1 MREKLFS
8 VEIKSLTRGGKSILN
23 DITFSVAHGTITAI
37 LGVNGAGKT
46 SLIKA
51 ILSVIDKEKSST
63 ENNRAIKVMFGG
75 NDLSILDSRAF
86 TSIISHLGSSD
97 LSKPLISVAQ
107 FLAFAFKDKISLE
120 SKDSCIKDSLNFWR
134 LQEKVDCLVCNLSEG
149 EFQRLLLAT
158 IFLQEAEIY
167 LLDEPERH
175 LDPEGLSLLEAM
187 CVKKRE
193 EKKIVIFSSHD
204 LISSFRVSDFILG
217 LTSKG
222 EQRMFLPV
230 EDVSKSGIEEG
241 GSKELDALYG
251 VEFSFIKS
259 PSGRMV
265 PLFSSI
271 LKD

>member
-1 MREKLFS
+1 MKEKKFS

-23 DITFSVAHGTITAI
+23 DISFSVVQGTITSV

-51 ILSVIDKEKSST
+51 ILSVIDKEKSLKD
-63 ENNRAIKVMFGG
+63 NYRIIKVRLG
-75 NDLSILDSRAF
+75 NDDLSILDTNAF

-97 LSKPLISVAQ
+97 LSKPLITVAQ
-107 FLAFAFKDKISLE
+107 FLPFAFKDELKSE
-120 SKDSCIKDSLNFWR
+120 SKDSCIKETLKFWR
-134 LQEKVDCLVCNLSEG
+134 LQDKEDSLVCNLSEG

-187 CVKKRE
+187 CVRKRE

-204 LISSFRVSDFILG
+204 LIFSFRVSDFILG
-217 LTSKG
+217 LSSDG
-222 EQRMFLPV
+222 EQRMFLPL
-230 EDVSKSGIEEG
+230 ESVSKSGIEEG

-259 PSGRMV
+259 PSGKMV